1 MRCRRIVL
9 FVSLHFRV
17 HMRVPTR
24 IGMIMTLTSTA
35 FDLHPSSGT
44 EHWYRI
50 TDSRYRFH
58 VATPTSDPNLWDR
71 YLAGAEECY
80 EKFGVGDAL
89 GSVELRDGGDTSL
102 FFAAIDPDHPDAP
115 AAGVRV
121 QGPYTDVDQSHA
133 TVEWSGLPGEAELRK
148 MICDRLPFG
157 VLEMKGA
164 WIAPDA
170 HEKFRLSSAIA
181 RAALPALAILDAQF
195 VMATT
200 AEYLLPQWTS
210 SGGVVAKSIP
220 SAPYPSEEYRTV
232 IGFLDRTSFASHADP
247 QQIPM
252 MLNEVMELTRTIEW
266 HHDRR
271 HLRAVGR

>member
-1 MRCRRIVL
+1 MTMT
-9 FVSLHFRV
+9 VSFSPDIDLRAS
-17 HMRVPTR
+17 
-24 IGMIMTLTSTA
+24 ST
-35 FDLHPSSGT
+35 T

-50 TDSRYRFH
+50 TDSRYRFD
-58 VATPTSDPNLWDR
+58 VATPSSDPALWDR
-71 YLAGAEECY
+71 YLAGAKACY

-89 GSVELRDGGDTSL
+89 GLEELRDGRDTSL
-102 FFAAIDPDHPDAP
+102 FFVAIDPAHPDIA

-121 QGPYTDVDQSHA
+121 QGPYTDIDQSHA
-133 TVEWSGLPGEAELRK
+133 TVEWAGHAGEDELRK
-148 MICDRLPFG
+148 MIGDRLAFG
-157 VLEMKGA
+157 LLEMKSA
-164 WIAPDA
+164 WIAPEA
-170 HEKFRLSSAIA
+170 HEKAALSSAIA

-200 AEYLLPQWTS
+200 AEYLIPQWTS

-220 SAPYPSEEYRTV
+220 SAPYPSEQYRTV
-232 IGFLDRTSFASHADP
+232 IGFLDRATFASHADP

-266 HHDRR
+266 HHQRR